1 LFELDLLTAVHGVL
15 NLAMVDP
22 QIDFQP
28 RDVGEMTQIKIEV
41 KVLFNSDQPI
51 AFHELELGRR

>member
-51 AFHELELGRR
+51 AFHEA